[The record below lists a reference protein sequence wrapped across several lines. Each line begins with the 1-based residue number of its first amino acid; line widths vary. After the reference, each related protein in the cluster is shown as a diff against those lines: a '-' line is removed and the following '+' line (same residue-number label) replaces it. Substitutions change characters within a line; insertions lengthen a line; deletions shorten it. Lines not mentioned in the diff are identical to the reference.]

1 MLLLLNVPAKLNVQQ
16 WIAVNEE
23 EVRKVKVAINDV
35 VSSINETKANIEA
48 FEQESQEQLRARTMS
63 YDDITSKYRNDDL
76 SSFRAREEV
85 LRKKEGNLRK
95 DKIILLKQQMIEMQR
110 LAKRYDDSGKF
121 NIHFV
126 CLSIFESPVLLNLTK
141 ELASLFLS
149 LSVLPTMVTSHHLS
163 YGNVFSVVG
172 PYLACCFCPS

>member
-1 MLLLLNVPAKLNVQQ
+1 MLNVPAKLNVQQ

-23 EVRKVKVAINDV
+23 EVRKVKVAIDDV

-63 YDDITSKYRNDDL
+63 YYDITSKYRNDDL
-76 SSFRAREEV
+76 SNFRAREEV

-121 NIHFV
+121 DIHFV
-126 CLSIFESPVLLNLTK
+126 CLAIFESPAPFNLTQ
-141 ELASLFLS
+141 ELRCLLLCLS
-149 LSVLPTMVTSHHLS
+149 LSRP
-163 YGNVFSVVG
+163 
-172 PYLACCFCPS
+172 CPQW